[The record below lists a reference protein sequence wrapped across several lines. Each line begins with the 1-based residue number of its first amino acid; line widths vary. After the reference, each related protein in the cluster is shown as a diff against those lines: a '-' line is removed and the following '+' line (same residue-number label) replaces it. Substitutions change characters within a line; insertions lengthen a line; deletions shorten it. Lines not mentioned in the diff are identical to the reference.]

1 MCLSFIRRILEKLN
15 KAFDKGRGVVS
26 LFSRFLGLVMFGL
39 VVYLCCA
46 DAVGLGVYRYVY

>member
-26 LFSRFLGLVMFGL
+26 FSRFLGLVIFGL

-46 DAVGLGVYRYVY
+46 NTVGLGVYRYVY